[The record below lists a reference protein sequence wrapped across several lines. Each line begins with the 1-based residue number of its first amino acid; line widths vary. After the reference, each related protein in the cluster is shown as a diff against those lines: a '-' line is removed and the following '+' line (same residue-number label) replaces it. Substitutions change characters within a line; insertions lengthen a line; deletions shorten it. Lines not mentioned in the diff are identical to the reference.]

1 MHTIKHIRFLCH
13 DPTFETHE
21 QKVRCDNSNLWKFLS
36 CIMILLVNQK
46 KQDSFANSDWN
57 SKFKKEL
64 SGSVYIHDI
73 CCSDTKLMVI
83 TQ

>member
-46 KQDSFANSDWN
+46 KQDSFANSD
-57 SKFKKEL
+57 
-64 SGSVYIHDI
+64 
-73 CCSDTKLMVI
+73 
-83 TQ
+83 